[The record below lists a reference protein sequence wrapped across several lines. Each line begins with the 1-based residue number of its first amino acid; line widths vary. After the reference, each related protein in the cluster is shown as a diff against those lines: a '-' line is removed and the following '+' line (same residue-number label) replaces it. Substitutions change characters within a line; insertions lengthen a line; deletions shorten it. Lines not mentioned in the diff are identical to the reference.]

1 LDINFFCRS
10 IAASF
15 FSTPAWERSGLY
27 RLGRLIQ
34 LLNNINMQIKGKIT
48 RLFAAQQISDKFRNR
63 KVWVQETEG
72 QYPNTFEVEFTQDKC
87 ELLNPFK
94 EGDIVTIDIN
104 LRGRYWSK
112 NDKEGVMTSLNG
124 WKINHDVEVHD
135 AEVMN
140 DNKEDLPW

>member
-1 LDINFFCRS
+1 
-10 IAASF
+10 
-15 FSTPAWERSGLY
+15 
-27 RLGRLIQ
+27 
-34 LLNNINMQIKGKIT
+34 MQIKGKIT
-48 RLFAAQQISDKFRNR
+48 RLFAAQQVTDKFRNR
-63 KVWVQETEG
+63 KVWMQETEG

-87 ELLNPFK
+87 ELLNAFK
-94 EGDIVTIDIN
+94 EGDQVTIDIN

-124 WKINHDVEVHD
+124 WKINHDVEVQD